1 MNKMKL
7 LDNLFASDTNFKPIK
22 FKSIGQLRKIDDNKY
37 KFYKDKMI
45 VGSIN
50 NDLFGGCR
58 CMINDVGLFIS
69 EYIEFNAVT
78 IFTKNKSEKK
88 QFNPGK
94 IDIEKIVDLVSNGST
109 EWKEIKEILN
119 LVEVEPCDIKVTVK
133 RYEKIDNYILLYDN
147 ENNIGEILINEDLSY
162 EIQLWNLTLSL
173 ELSESGTSFS
183 LMRINNNT
191 TTTEYDHYLHHE
203 ITEDKLI
210 KLALS
215 NNFSRENIELMLNLK

>member
-58 CMINDVGLFIS
+58 CMINDVGLFIG
-69 EYIEFNAVT
+69 EYIKFNIVT

-119 LVEVEPCDIKVTVK
+119 LVEVEPRDIKVTIK

-147 ENNIGEILINEDLSY
+147 ENNLGEILINEDLSY